1 MFNLEAQLL
10 SRMLLNMEVQDQHS
24 CRLLNLKAPTQQPHL
39 LLNLKAQHQH
49 RLMLN
54 LEAQLHPRL
63 GDAQLA

>member
-1 MFNLEAQLL
+1 
-10 SRMLLNMEVQDQHS
+10 
-24 CRLLNLKAPTQQPHL
+24 LLNLKAPTQQPHL

>member
-1 MFNLEAQLL
+1 M
-10 SRMLLNMEVQDQHS
+10 
-24 CRLLNLKAPTQQPHL
+24 HL

-63 GDAQLA
+63 GYAQLP